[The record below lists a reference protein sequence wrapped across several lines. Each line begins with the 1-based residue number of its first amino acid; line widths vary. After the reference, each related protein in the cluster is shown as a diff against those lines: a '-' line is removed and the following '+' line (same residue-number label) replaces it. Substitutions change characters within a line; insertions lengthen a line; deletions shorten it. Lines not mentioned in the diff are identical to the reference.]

1 MTFSQATDAVAA
13 YEALDRKSF
22 QGCLIHIL
30 GAVNRKGNT
39 QIKADQGRKEA
50 LKEDKY
56 AKRKAM
62 AGKEFNWSMLYM
74 NVRFHS
80 SINFSFTR
88 LTLPFLEQ
96 RDAVASSIAN
106 RLNIDKSSILNPE
119 SGDNAAVKLAL
130 AETHIIQETK
140 TYLKSEGVLLS
151 SFSSRAR

>member
-1 MTFSQATDAVAA
+1 
-13 YEALDRKSF
+13 
-22 QGCLIHIL
+22 
-30 GAVNRKGNT
+30 
-39 QIKADQGRKEA
+39 
-50 LKEDKY
+50 
-56 AKRKAM
+56 
-62 AGKEFNWSMLYM
+62 MLYM

-96 RDAVASSIAN
+96 SDVVTSSIAD
-106 RLNIDKSSILNPE
+106 RLSIDKSSILNPE

-140 TYLKSEGVLLS
+140 NYLESEGVLLS